1 MKTKKKKRRAKKKL
15 NADGEEIVD
24 VPKKNPFREG
34 VMKGLTDWCILELD
48 TKTKSLSLKSEGKGG
63 VKEVVDALTDD
74 AIQYVGVRISGVDR
88 QGSVVSQR
96 SKFLYVTFVGS
107 KVGVMQKALVGPF
120 GKQIGRVFEGAQL
133 CIATLDGDRKIF
145 DTSSLE
151 KALRAA
157 AGSHQVIGYD
167 FTNSKS
173 VDEITG
179 LAAFLE

>member
-1 MKTKKKKRRAKKKL
+1 
-15 NADGEEIVD
+15 
-24 VPKKNPFREG
+24 
-34 VMKGLTDWCILELD
+34 MKGETDWCVLELD
-48 TKTKSLSLKSEGKGG
+48 TKSKSLTLMSEGKGG
-63 VKEVVDALTDD
+63 VKEAVAALSDD

-88 QGSVVSQR
+88 QGAVVSRR

-107 KVGVMQKALVGPF
+107 RVGVMQKALVGPF

-133 CIATLDGDRKIF
+133 CIATLDGDREIF
-145 DTSSLE
+145 NISTLE

-173 VDEITG
+173 VEEIVG
-179 LAAFLE
+179 DS